1 MMRKIVCLFVAA
13 VFLMTTGLVWA
24 QGKSSA
30 AQAKITVDKAAAF
43 YKEKGKKAAIAEFNN
58 PKGQFVKGD
67 LYVYVWS
74 KEGVVLAH
82 PVNKAIVGKNTQ
94 NLADEDGKFFRKDA
108 VNLANTKGSG
118 WVDYKYKNPKTSKI
132 EQKTT
137 YVKKVDDVILACG
150 AYK

>member
-1 MMRKIVCLFVAA
+1 MKKIICLFVAS
-13 VFLMTTGLVWA
+13 FFMMTAGLVWA

-30 AQAKITVDKAAAF
+30 AQAKMWVEKAATF
-43 YKEKGKKAAIAEFNN
+43 YKENGKKAALAEFNN

-74 KEGVVLAH
+74 AAGVVLAH
-82 PVNKAIVGKNTQ
+82 PTNKAIVGKNTQ
-94 NLADEDGKFFRKDA
+94 NLPDEDGKYFRKEA
-108 VNLANTKGSG
+108 VKLANTKGSG
-118 WVDYKYKNPKTSKI
+118 WVDYKYKNPKTNKV